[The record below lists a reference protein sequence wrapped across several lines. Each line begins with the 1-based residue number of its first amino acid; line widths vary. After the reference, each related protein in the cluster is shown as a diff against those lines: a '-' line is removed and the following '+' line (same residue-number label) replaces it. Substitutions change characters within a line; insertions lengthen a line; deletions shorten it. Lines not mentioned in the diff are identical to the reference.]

1 MREERLMPSAPD
13 DDKLLITVAD
23 AARRLSIG
31 RSHLYEYLL
40 RGSLRSVR
48 IGRSRR
54 IASRDLEAFI
64 DQLFQDAALT
74 SAAAVAPLQIGPA
87 KRVPKSPSRR

>member
-1 MREERLMPSAPD
+1 MKEERLMPSAPD
-13 DDKLLITVAD
+13 DDKLLITVDD
-23 AARRLSIG
+23 AACRLSIG

-54 IASRDLEAFI
+54 IASRDLQAFI
-64 DQLFQDAALT
+64 DQLFQDTALT
-74 SAAAVAPLQIGPA
+74 SPAAVARSEIRPV
-87 KRVPKSPSRR
+87 KRVPKSPRRR

>member
-1 MREERLMPSAPD
+1 MREERLMSSAPD
-13 DDKLLITVAD
+13 DDKLLITVGD

-54 IASRDLEAFI
+54 IASRDLQAFI
-64 DQLFQDAALT
+64 DQLFQDTALT
-74 SAAAVAPLQIGPA
+74 SPAAAGPLQIRSE
-87 KRVPKSPSRR
+87 KSVPKSPRRR

>member
-1 MREERLMPSAPD
+1 MRGERLMPRSPD
-13 DDKLLITVAD
+13 DDKLLVTVDD

-40 RGSLRSVR
+40 RGSLRSIR

-54 IASRDLEAFI
+54 IAARDLQAFI
-64 DQLFQDAALT
+64 DQLFQDTALT
-74 SAAAVAPLQIGPA
+74 SPAAVAPRQIRA
-87 KRVPKSPSRR
+87 EKRVPKAPRRR

>member
-1 MREERLMPSAPD
+1 MPSAPD
-13 DDKLLITVAD
+13 DDKLLITVAE

-54 IASRDLEAFI
+54 IASQDLQAFI
-64 DQLFQDAALT
+64 DQLFEDTALT
-74 SAAAVAPLQIGPA
+74 SPAAVAPLQIRPA
-87 KRVPKSPSRR
+87 KSVPKSPRRR